1 MNRLDDRVILVTG
14 AASGIGCATAEHCAE
29 AGATVV
35 AVDLAE
41 PEQIAEATGLGAS
54 HTCESLNVA
63 DEEAAAAV
71 TARAAEA
78 HGKID
83 GLVNCAGIGGRG
95 PAHQVELDDWRRVF
109 DVNVTGCLILAK
121 HVVGQMLEAG
131 IKGSVVNLASAY
143 GMTGGPRQAPYNTT
157 KGAVLQL
164 TRSMAVDYG
173 PAGIRVNSVSPGYIE
188 TPMSAGVKQAP
199 AFHES
204 FVAMHLLKRA
214 GQPHEVAAAIVFLL
228 SDDASYVT
236 GTNLPVD
243 GGFTSAHVP
252 PGTLG

>member
-1 MNRLDDRVILVTG
+1 MNRLDDRVVLVTG
-14 AASGIGCATAEHCAE
+14 AASGIGCATAKLCAE

-35 AVDLAE
+35 AADLAE
-41 PEQIAEATGLGAS
+41 PEKIVEATGLDAT

-63 DEEAAAAV
+63 DEKAAAGVVVRAV
-71 TARAAEA
+71 DEY
-78 HGKID
+78 GKID

-95 PAHQVELDDWRRVF
+95 AVHQVELDDWQRTF

-121 HVVGQMLEAG
+121 HVIGKMIEAG
-131 IKGSVVNLASAY
+131 LKGSVVNLASAY
-143 GMTGGPRQAPYNTT
+143 GMTGGPGQVPYNTT

-188 TPMSAGVKQAP
+188 TPMSAMLKEAP
-199 AFHES
+199 AFHDA
-204 FVAMHLLKRA
+204 FVKMHLLQRA
-214 GQPHEVAAAIVFLL
+214 GQPDEVAGAIVFLL
-228 SDDASYVT
+228 SDDASYIT

-252 PGTLG
+252 PGALG